1 MECLQKYECLFSN
14 NLTDKG
20 GSYQKLCRCS
30 KKRTCILMEFENVTE
45 KSITE
50 YVNIH
55 KKNLDSY
62 LISEEEG
69 RKLLFVF
76 DLRKLVYNQNW
87 LNYLQLF
94 ASVHNEYKEN
104 YKTHLT
110 GTIVIVNDSTIK
122 MILNSLFG
130 TIYNPARPI
139 LFVSDIDM
147 KQKFSEIWKLDI

>member
-1 MECLQKYECLFSN
+1 M
-14 NLTDKG
+14 
-20 GSYQKLCRCS
+20 
-30 KKRTCILMEFENVTE
+30 IL
-45 KSITE
+45 
-50 YVNIH
+50 

-147 KQKFSEIWKLDI
+147 KQKFSEIWKLDISD